1 MVQFR
6 LPKQAWQ
13 ETTRRNK
20 RRMKRT
26 REIALVAGMALWG
39 WLVWRAGPE
48 TLLRYMEQVGWGML
62 TLLGIAAV
70 RHAARSV
77 ACRWAMVDDRAS
89 FSYAEMYGIL
99 LISEAIK
106 FVAFAG
112 LVFGESAKGLLLSR
126 RVSAARAVSS
136 VVLDVALYQVSAGV
150 FLLAGAVVLAW
161 RGPVAPEL
169 RKILWISCGIVGAAV
184 AVAGLGF
191 ARGWRTTRRV
201 LQRFG
206 GSSSPTSRWGRWVAL
221 HGQKLSEAG
230 GQIGGFLHHHPGLF
244 WGILI
249 FDMAAHCA
257 SALEVLAALR
267 LLGQPVSYAASV
279 GVEALT
285 KLVRISG
292 AVIPANVG
300 AFEGGTA
307 LVAVALGL
315 PMTAGVALGIVR
327 QARSV
332 LWAGLGF
339 LVLLVWKGKESPA
352 KN

>member
-1 MVQFR
+1 
-6 LPKQAWQ
+6 
-13 ETTRRNK
+13 
-20 RRMKRT
+20 MKR
-26 REIALVAGMALWG
+26 IKAVALVGGSALWC

-48 TLLRYMEQVGWGML
+48 TLLHYMEQVGWGML
-62 TLLGIAAV
+62 TLLGVAAV

-89 FSYAEMYGIL
+89 FSYLEMYGIL

-106 FVAFAG
+106 FVAVAG

-136 VVLDVALYQVSAGV
+136 VVLDVALYQVSAGI
-150 FLLAGAVVLAW
+150 FLLAGALVLAW

-169 RKILWISCGIVGAAV
+169 RKVLWISSGIVGAAV
-184 AVAGLGF
+184 IVAAVGF
-191 ARGWRTTRRV
+191 ARGWRTTRR
-201 LQRFG
+201 L
-206 GSSSPTSRWGRWVAL
+206 L
-221 HGQKLSEAG
+221 QKLGGAGARPSRRGKWMTRHEEKLAEAG
-230 GQIGGFLHHHPGLF
+230 AQIGGFLKHHPRLF
-244 WGILI
+244 WGILV
-249 FDMAAHCA
+249 FDMAAHFA
-257 SALEVLAALR
+257 SALEVLVALR
-267 LLGQPVSYAASV
+267 LLGQPVGYAASV
-279 GVEALT
+279 GIEALT

-315 PMTAGVALGIVR
+315 PMAAGVALGIVR

-339 LVLLVWKGKESPA
+339 LALLGWRGKEPA
-352 KN
+352 PKS

>member
-1 MVQFR
+1 
-6 LPKQAWQ
+6 
-13 ETTRRNK
+13 
-20 RRMKRT
+20 MKRT
-26 REIALVAGMALWG
+26 REITLVAGLALWS

-48 TLLRYMEQVGWGML
+48 TLLRYMEQVGWGMV
-62 TLLGIAAV
+62 TLLGVAAL
-70 RHAARSV
+70 RHAVRSV

-89 FSYAEMYGIL
+89 FSYPEMYGIL

-106 FVAFAG
+106 FVAVAG
-112 LVFGESAKGLLLSR
+112 LVFGESAKGLMLSR

-150 FLLAGAVVLAW
+150 FLLAGALVLAW
-161 RGPVAPEL
+161 RGPLSPDL
-169 RKILWISCGIVGAAV
+169 RKTLWISCGVVGAAV
-184 AVAGLGF
+184 AVVALGF
-191 ARGWRTTRRV
+191 ARGWRSTRR
-201 LQRFG
+201 LLEKLG
-206 GSSSPTSRWGRWVAL
+206 GRGRGSSRWGRWVSR
-221 HGQKLSEAG
+221 HGEKLEGAG
-230 GQIGGFLHHHPGLF
+230 TQIGGFLHHHPGLF
-244 WGILI
+244 CGILV

-257 SALEVLAALR
+257 SALEVLVALH

-285 KLVRISG
+285 KIVRISG

-315 PMTAGVALGIVR
+315 PMAAGVALGIVR

-339 LVLLVWKGKESPA
+339 LVLLAWGGKEAPA
-352 KN
+352 RS